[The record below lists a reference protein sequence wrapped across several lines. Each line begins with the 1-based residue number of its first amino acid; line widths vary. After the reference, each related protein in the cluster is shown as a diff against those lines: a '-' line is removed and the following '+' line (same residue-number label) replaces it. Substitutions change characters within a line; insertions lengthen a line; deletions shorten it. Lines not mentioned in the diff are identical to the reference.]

1 MNRFAY
7 LSDQYAGFTIEH
19 DFEKKLISLIPFLRK
34 INVRQFWNMKA
45 VWGNLSASNRL
56 LNCMEYS
63 GYAMQS
69 LNGKPYLEFGT
80 GLDNIFRYFRLD
92 LVWRL
97 SPNTLSPVNSSS
109 GNYQKP
115 AAQFGVFGSFRIQ
128 F

>member
-1 MNRFAY
+1 MNRFEY

-19 DFEKKLISLIPFLRK
+19 DFKKKLINLLPFLRK
-34 INVRQFWNMKA
+34 INVRQFWNLKA
-45 VWGNLSASNRL
+45 VWGNLSTSNKV
-56 LNCMEYS
+56 LNYKEYS

-69 LNGKPYLEFGT
+69 LNGRPYLEMGT

-97 SPNTLSPVNSSS
+97 SPTTPSPVTIPP
-109 GNYQKP
+109 GDYQKP
-115 AAQFGVFGSFRIQ
+115 AAQFGIFSFHFQ